1 MSAGRSMP
9 ELLSYAPPASLLKDK
24 VVLIT
29 GAGGGI
35 GGAVAQACARAG
47 ATVVLLG
54 RTVSKLEAVYDA
66 IAAAGGPEPAIYPL
80 NLEGSTYKDYEQVAV
95 TLEREFGRLDGLVHC
110 AALFDHLKPLAEHEP
125 ALWLRCVQVNLT
137 APFLLTQVCLPLLQ
151 AAPEASIVF
160 VNDLGSCTARP
171 YWGAYGVAK
180 AGLEHLMN
188 LLARELGNTQVRVN
202 SLDPGPVKTAL
213 RARAFPAEASAAS
226 RLPEVVAPAFVYL
239 LGADSR
245 EVHGQALAIPPP
257 S

>member
-1 MSAGRSMP
+1 MAD
-9 ELLSYAPPASLLKDK
+9 LLGYAPPAELLKDK

-35 GGAVAQACARAG
+35 GSAVAQASARAG

-66 IAAAGGPEPAIYPL
+66 ITAAGGPEPAIYPL
-80 NLEGSTYKDYEQVAV
+80 NLEGATYKNYEELAA
-95 TLEREFGRLDGLVHC
+95 TIEREFGRLDGLVHC

-137 APFLLTQVCLPLLQ
+137 APFLLTQVCMPLLQ
-151 AAPEASIVF
+151 AAPAASIVF
-160 VNDLGSCTARP
+160 VNDLGNCTAQP

-180 AGLEHLMN
+180 AGLEHLTQV
-188 LLARELGNTQVRVN
+188 LARELRATPVRVN

-213 RARAFPAEASAAS
+213 RARAFPAAASASA
-226 RLPEVVAPAFVYL
+226 RAPEAVAPAFLYL
-239 LGADSR
+239 LGADSTG
-245 EVHGQALAIPPP
+245 VSGQALAILPPT
-257 S
+257 